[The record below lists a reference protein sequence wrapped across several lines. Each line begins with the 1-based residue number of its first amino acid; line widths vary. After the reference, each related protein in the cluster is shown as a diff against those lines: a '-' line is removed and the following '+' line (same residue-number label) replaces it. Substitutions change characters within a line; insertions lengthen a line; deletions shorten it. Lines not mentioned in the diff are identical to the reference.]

1 MHENIPV
8 LAVTPRERLGTRYSN
23 RLRKQGKLPAVVY
36 GHKQDPVSIALDSR
50 DTLAHIK
57 AGEKIFNLDFPG
69 RSNKDEGQMV
79 LLKDLQ
85 FDYLGTNIVH
95 ADFARVDLNERV
107 KTFVAI
113 HLIGEAIGLKQ
124 AGAILMH
131 PVAEIE
137 VECAVKDIPDFI
149 EVNINELDV
158 GKAITAGDVKL
169 PVKDMKLLT
178 DSHGMVAQIVIQQEI
193 VVAEAAAVDAAA
205 EPEVLTAKKPA
216 EGEEAAAGAK
226 GAAAGK
232 DAKAPAAAKGAAP
245 AKDAKAAAP
254 AKDAKAAAPKK

>member
-1 MHENIPV
+1 MHEKIPV
-8 LAVTPRERLGTRYSN
+8 LKASSRDRLGSRYSN
-23 RLRKQGKLPAVVY
+23 RLRKEGKLPAVVY
-36 GHKQDPVSIALDSR
+36 GHKQEPVSIVVDFRETIS
-50 DTLAHIK
+50 HIK

-69 RSNKDEGQMV
+69 KSSKDEGQMV

-85 FDYLGTNIVH
+85 FDFLGTNVVH

-107 KTFVAI
+107 KTFVSI

-193 VVAEAAAVDAAA
+193 VVAEATAVDATAG
-205 EPEVLTAKKPA
+205 PEVLTAKKP
-216 EGEEAAAGAK
+216 EGEEGAAGAAGAK
-226 GAAAGK
+226 
-232 DAKAPAAAKGAAP
+232 APAG
-245 AKDAKAAAP
+245 KDAKAAAP
-254 AKDAKAAAPKK
+254 AKDAKAPAAAAKPAAPKK